1 MEFNFQLATE
11 VINAVTLLL
20 FTALL
25 GSGLFGILRRVILYK
40 RAKVRVPVIMRR
52 DIALL
57 GSLALIGLE
66 SMLLRALNVD
76 LQANPPLRLAFV
88 AHWDIVLVLGL
99 GYWVKIE
106 LWDVDDPD
114 KR

>member
-1 MEFNFQLATE
+1 MIDFKLATE
-11 VINAVTLLL
+11 LLNAVTLLV

-57 GSLALIGLE
+57 GSLAVIGLE
-66 SMLLRALNVD
+66 SMMLRALNVNLTD
-76 LQANPPLRLAFV
+76 NAPLRFFFV
-88 AHWDIVLVLGL
+88 AHWDLILVIGL
-99 GYWVKIE
+99 GYWVKVE

>member
-1 MEFNFQLATE
+1 MIDFKLATDLL
-11 VINAVTLLL
+11 NAVTLLV

-57 GSLALIGLE
+57 GSLAVIGLE
-66 SMLLRALNVD
+66 SMMLRALNVD
-76 LQANPPLRLAFV
+76 LSANPTLRFFFV
-88 AHWDIVLVLGL
+88 AHWDLILVLGL
-99 GYWVKIE
+99 GYWVKVE